1 MKPQKI
7 AIHHR
12 ANVIRINTRVSR

>member
-7 AIHHR
+7 AIHHE
-12 ANVIRINTRVSR
+12 ANVICINTRVSR